1 MDLTSPLSVCYL
13 SAVKLFA
20 RPQGFPN
27 YNGQNNEA
35 WVLAERHG
43 KRTHRHTPSTT
54 HRHTQTHIQQHTQ
67 THIQQHT
74 LTHTQHHTQTHTQQH
89 TQTHSVSHTH

>member
-43 KRTHRHTPSTT
+43 KRTHTHTHT
-54 HRHTQTHIQQHTQ
+54 HTHKPPVAITCIEYLLTLSLHHPPLLNTHTHTHIH
-67 THIQQHT
+67 
-74 LTHTQHHTQTHTQQH
+74 THTHTHT
-89 TQTHSVSHTH
+89 HTHNT